1 VRHVPRFG
9 AAPSGEP
16 RSRSAPTPLLRDC
29 PPISKIFLITP
40 VSPLSCR
47 KRLLLLAGSEV
58 GEAAVARNQ
67 VQFQKGL
74 STVEF
79 QPLYGTEE
87 QCRAALVRMR
97 WPDGFLCRKCGVRE
111 YAFCEPRQLFH
122 TPLAKWFL
130 AMHLITASK
139 NDIAALELARQ
150 LDVKWDTAWLI
161 KQKLLEVMLQRNS
174 MYKLAGDIQVDDAYQ
189 GGEKAGK
196 PGRGAAN
203 KLPFVIA
210 VATRDGHPIYTHLR
224 VVPGFT
230 KEAIR
235 DYATG
240 NIEVGA
246 RVLTDGLACF
256 NGFDEA
262 GLRHVVKSTGGGR
275 PLGGDFKWA
284 NTGLGNVKG
293 AITGTCRSIDIR
305 HTPRYLA
312 GYEWRFNRR
321 FDLPKNLE
329 RLARFAV
336 TVAPRSHRQIAA
348 VRQRNAA
355 EIPG

>member
-1 VRHVPRFG
+1 MSRGAGPHALARWLPMPEVRCTR
-9 AAPSGEP
+9 A
-16 RSRSAPTPLLRDC
+16 
-29 PPISKIFLITP
+29 
-40 VSPLSCR
+40 
-47 KRLLLLAGSEV
+47 RLL
-58 GEAAVARNQ
+58 AAAQ
-67 VQFQKGL
+67 LF
-74 STVEF
+74 
-79 QPLYGTEE
+79 
-87 QCRAALVRMR
+87 QCRA
-97 WPDGFLCRKCGVRE
+97 CRTQTSARAGTI
-111 YAFCEPRQLFH
+111 FH
-122 TPLAKWFL
+122 KSRTPLAKWFL

-196 PGRGAAN
+196 AGRGAAN

-210 VATRDGHPIYTHLR
+210 VATRDGHPIFTHLR

-240 NIEVGA
+240 NIEAGA

-262 GLRHVVKSTGGGR
+262 GLKHVVKNTGGGR
-275 PLGGDFKWA
+275 PSREISNGPTLGSA
-284 NTGLGNVKG
+284 TSR
-293 AITGTCRSIDIR
+293 ARSPVRAARSIR
-305 HTPRYLA
+305 HTPRATSPPTSGASTAVSTSPRTSNVSLVS
-312 GYEWRFNRR
+312 
-321 FDLPKNLE
+321 LPE
-329 RLARFAV
+329 PRLSPINSSPQAEPRLRHQGNQDMFCSKAIESFSCLV
-336 TVAPRSHRQIAA
+336 VALRKAA
-348 VRQRNAA
+348 AWTT
-355 EIPG
+355 